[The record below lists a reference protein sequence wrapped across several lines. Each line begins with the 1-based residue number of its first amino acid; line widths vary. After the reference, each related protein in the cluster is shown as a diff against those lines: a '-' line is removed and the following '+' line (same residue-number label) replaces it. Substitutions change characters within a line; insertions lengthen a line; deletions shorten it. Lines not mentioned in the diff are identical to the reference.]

1 MTHSLP
7 ESVLMLHAVS
17 CKRHTLP
24 RSPSNTSPT
33 SLQVANLDIPGG
45 IPKTLS
51 GHCPKYTFPASPHSP
66 LARIKTKVARIDAY
80 AYLNLVGRFNPL
92 HPSALEGETEAAEPS
107 TAEQTGG
114 DKSEMYV
121 C

>member
-1 MTHSLP
+1 
-7 ESVLMLHAVS
+7 MLHAVP
-17 CKRHTLP
+17 CKGHTLP

-33 SLQVANLDIPGG
+33 SLQISQVESQKHCRGTVPNI
-45 IPKTLS
+45 LS
-51 GHCPKYTFPASPHSP
+51 QSCPPYP

-107 TAEQTGG
+107 SAEQTGG